1 MKVLLL
7 KGLFLF
13 KQKRIMK
20 ETVEQPRISLFDF
33 DNYRDYLV
41 KVGMPDGLYSHTSN
55 NLQSWALRLGYKSP
69 SSLTMVI
76 KGQRSPSFDMI
87 NALTEDLEMSTK
99 EKQYLMLLVQLE
111 KANKKKKDTKEILEK
126 IAELNSGSTAISLGL
141 KEFSAIS
148 EWYFL
153 AIKQL
158 ISTPSFI
165 EDEDWIFKKL
175 RKKVTP
181 SQIKNALNIMME
193 MKTIG
198 RDENGKLIVL
208 KEGLLTTND
217 VPSSAIKR
225 HHFGMINRALE
236 AIEEQSVKERQV
248 TSVTMKVKPEDVDA
262 AKKYIFEFIKDFNEK
277 FSTTEAD
284 DLYQLNMQFFRHTR
298 EVIKH

>member
-1 MKVLLL
+1 
-7 KGLFLF
+7 
-13 KQKRIMK
+13 MK
-20 ETVEQPRISLFDF
+20 ETVEQPRISIFDF
-33 DNYRDYLV
+33 DSYRDFLI

-55 NLQSWALRLGYKSP
+55 NLQTWAKRLGYKSP
-69 SSLTMVI
+69 SSLTMVL
-76 KGQRSPSFDMI
+76 KGQRSPSFDMLSAI
-87 NALTEDLEMSTK
+87 SEDLKMNTR
-99 EKQYLMLLVQLE
+99 EKTYFELLVQLE
-111 KANKKKKDTKEILEK
+111 KANKKNKDPKEILEK
-126 IAELNSGSTAISLGL
+126 IAKLNSDGQAISLGL

-165 EDEDWIFKKL
+165 EDEDWIFRKL

-181 SQIKNALNIMME
+181 SQIRNAISIMLEME
-193 MKTIG
+193 TIG
-198 RDENGKLIVL
+198 RDETGKLIVL

-236 AIEEQSVKERQV
+236 AIEEQNVKERQV
-248 TSVTMKVKPEDVDA
+248 TSITMKIKEEDLAA
-262 AKKYIFEFIKDFNEK
+262 AKKSIFDFIKDFNNK

-284 DLYQLNMQFFRHTR
+284 ELFQMNMQFFKHTR
-298 EVIKH
+298 EVIKQ

>member
-1 MKVLLL
+1 M
-7 KGLFLF
+7 
-13 KQKRIMK
+13 R

-33 DNYRDYLV
+33 DDYRDYLV

-55 NLQSWALRLGYKSP
+55 NLQSWANRLGYKSP

-76 KGQRSPSFDMI
+76 KGQRSPSFEMI
-87 NALTEDLEMSTK
+87 NALAEDLEMNMK
-99 EKQYLMLLVQLE
+99 ERQYLMLLVQLE

-126 IAELNSGSTAISLGL
+126 IAELNSGSTAIALGL

-158 ISTPSFI
+158 ISMPCFI

-181 SQIKNALNIMME
+181 SQIRNALNIMTEME
-193 MKTIG
+193 AIG

-236 AIEEQSVKERQV
+236 AIEEQPVKERQV
-248 TSVTMKVKPEDVDA
+248 TSVTMRVKPEDVDA
-262 AKKYIFEFIKDFNEK
+262 AKKAIFEFIKDFNNK

-284 DLYQLNMQFFRHTR
+284 ELYQLNMQFFKHTR
-298 EVIKH
+298 EVVRH

>member
-1 MKVLLL
+1 M
-7 KGLFLF
+7 
-13 KQKRIMK
+13 R

-33 DNYRDYLV
+33 DDYRDYLV

-76 KGQRSPSFDMI
+76 KGQRSPSFEMI
-87 NALTEDLEMSTK
+87 NALSEDLEMTMK

-111 KANKKKKDTKEILEK
+111 KATKKKKDTKEILEK
-126 IAELNSGSTAISLGL
+126 IAEINTGSTAISLGL

-158 ISTPSFI
+158 ISTPNFI

-193 MKTIG
+193 METIG

-236 AIEEQSVKERQV
+236 AIEEQNVKERQV

-284 DLYQLNMQFFRHTR
+284 DLYQLNTQFFRHTR

>member
-1 MKVLLL
+1 
-7 KGLFLF
+7 
-13 KQKRIMK
+13 MK

-33 DNYRDYLV
+33 DDYRDYLV

-76 KGQRSPSFDMI
+76 KGQRSPSFEMI
-87 NALTEDLEMSTK
+87 NALAEDLSMDMK

-126 IAELNSGSTAISLGL
+126 IAELNAGSNSISLGL

-158 ISTPSFI
+158 ISTPNFV

-193 MKTIG
+193 METIG
-198 RDENGKLIVL
+198 RDENGKLVVL

-262 AKKYIFEFIKDFNEK
+262 AKKYIFDFIKDFNEK

-298 EVIKH
+298 DVIKH

>member
-1 MKVLLL
+1 
-7 KGLFLF
+7 
-13 KQKRIMK
+13 MK

-76 KGQRSPSFDMI
+76 KGQRSPSFEMI
-87 NALTEDLEMSTK
+87 NALTEDLEMSIK